1 MGTVKLKESFQSW
14 LSPDLKQIAF
24 VRLYKIA
31 FIVFLF
37 FLFACTNDRNQPSS
51 FSDSLTV
58 KEREDLE
65 QFFQTLLFKNYGAYV
80 LFGSKPLCE
89 LSIRDM
95 DSQAAD
101 IAFKKNWAELPP
113 RARESIEALR
123 RKVQSK
129 KTQKEL
135 DGEADLESTYY
146 RGWLAFQKLRERFK
160 MKGFLFRV
168 LPNRRPDAY
177 EILFINIQRT
187 ALVLSENYE
196 IFKQVTKMD
205 FHPRHVVFEAED
217 PQSEFWKNVMSVDN
231 HLAKGLLFGFGRK
244 NSLFGNWIFSGRRG
258 DLPLPGEEYRKEV
271 EKFVQQ
277 PLSLISTDVIPQ
289 GSFSFGIPLFGTL
302 PGDETAKKYGKERV
316 VIERKYHNQDIV
328 EVTLQ
333 QLFSSL

>member
-1 MGTVKLKESFQSW
+1 
-14 LSPDLKQIAF
+14 
-24 VRLYKIA
+24 
-31 FIVFLF
+31 
-37 FLFACTNDRNQPSS
+37 
-51 FSDSLTV
+51 
-58 KEREDLE
+58 
-65 QFFQTLLFKNYGAYV
+65 
-80 LFGSKPLCE
+80 
-89 LSIRDM
+89 M

-101 IAFKKNWAELPP
+101 VAFKKLWAELPSEE
-113 RARESIEALR
+113 RETIEALR
-123 RKVQSK
+123 RKVRSK

-135 DGEADLESTYY
+135 DREADLESTYY
-146 RGWLAFQKLRERFK
+146 RGWLAFQKLRERLK
-160 MKGFLFRV
+160 LKGFLFRV

-177 EILFINIQRT
+177 EILFINIQQT

-196 IFKQVTKMD
+196 IFKQATRMD
-205 FHPRHVVFEAED
+205 FHPLHVVFEAED

-244 NSLFGNWIFSGRRG
+244 NSLFGNWAFSGRRG

-277 PLSLISTDVIPQ
+277 PPSLISTDVVPQ
-289 GSFSFGIPLFGTL
+289 GSFSFSIPLFGTL

-333 QLFSSL
+333 QLFHQPT